1 MNLLYKY
8 FLSFFLFC
16 SGLLYSQFDKLQN
29 YNVKDGLA
37 SSEIYRLMQ
46 DSKGYIWC
54 CGDMGLSRFN
64 GYEFKNFSSEDGLP
78 DNTVFGAYEDNKQR
92 IWLYPYSSKL
102 SFYKN
107 DKITALPCGDTLE
120 KMMKYCF
127 ITSVYLDS
135 RDTIWL
141 GTTNNFIIK
150 ISPGWKTRDVKKIVI
165 PDGKYFF
172 HIEKNGLI
180 YGGNNPKVCMIT
192 AYTKNLKKIF
202 SIDPGILRD
211 ENIGNPKRGYLRFY
225 IIRLSDRTYLAS
237 INEHLVKFNSK
248 NVLKKTKEKS
258 VIINLLEDK
267 DGSFIVGTYAGVA
280 FFSND
285 LSIKRTIKQLDN
297 KIITSSCLDKEDGL
311 WLSTEGQGL
320 FYISHR
326 NFAYYT
332 SQNGLPESKITC
344 IGLHNKNVVI
354 GHLDGSASLLYE
366 DTVCTISNDPKT
378 NTYAQAGRLTSILDL
393 NDKTLV
399 TSMRTVYY
407 LKNNNLTIVPEF
419 INLAYKKFIKS
430 NSGNILGLSYGE
442 LSTYDI
448 NKPFKKADSM
458 ILKSRT
464 DNFFEDSENTIWL
477 SCVDGV
483 YTYKNKTLKYL
494 GDDNP
499 LFSFRASDVKEAI
512 DKSIWIATRGGG
524 VLVKSGNKIKQF
536 TEEKGI
542 AGNMC
547 RSLFIDSNIVWVG
560 TNKGLTRIT
569 INGTDNYSIDN
580 FYAKNGLLTNEVTSI
595 IKHNNKLW
603 LAHNSGISVFDVS
616 NIKPNKYPP
625 PIFILQTFVNDS
637 LCKKEDLAKLEYD
650 KNRLTINYLGISY
663 KDAGHVEYKYKML
676 GIDSNWVYTNYTTVS
691 YHTIPP
697 GIYRFVVSAKNND
710 GYWSILPATIT
721 IRILQPW
728 WKSWIFISF
737 ALIVFGLLVG
747 FLFKHRLS
755 IIKQKERLKAIQQT
769 KLSNA
774 ELKALRAQMNPH
786 FVFNAINS
794 VQYFIT
800 NNDPVSSQKYLSKF
814 AKLIRYVVDNSKPLA
829 IPLSKELEA
838 LNLYLDLE
846 WLRFENKFEYSIDI
860 NKNVD
865 VEGVQI
871 PSMLIQPY
879 VENAI
884 WHGLMHKDSKG
895 KIKIEISRYENVLFC
910 VIEDNGIGR
919 KRSQEIIKEK
929 NNNYHKS
936 VGLSI
941 THERLEVINQQH
953 NTKLTVNVID
963 LEDND
968 GNGIGTRVE
977 LNLPFY

>member
-1 MNLLYKY
+1 MCRLNKYVLL
-8 FLSFFLFC
+8 LFLFF
-16 SGLLYSQFDKLQN
+16 SVLLNAQFDRLQN

-54 CGDMGLSRFN
+54 CGDMGVSRFN
-64 GYEFKNFSSEDGLP
+64 GYDFKNFTSEDGLP
-78 DNTVFGAYEDNKQR
+78 DNTVFGVYEDKKGR
-92 IWLYPYSSKL
+92 TWFHPYSSRLAFLKD
-102 SFYKN
+102 S
-107 DKITALPCGDTLE
+107 KITALSCNDTLE
-120 KMMKYCF
+120 KLLKHNF
-127 ITSVYLDS
+127 ITTIYVDAK
-135 RDTIWL
+135 DTVWL

-150 ISPGWKTRDVKKIVI
+150 INPGWKTSDVKVI
-165 PDGKYFF
+165 NFPDGKYFF
-172 HIEKNGLI
+172 YVETGLI
-180 YGGNNPKVCMIT
+180 YGGNNPETCSIT

-202 SIDPGILRD
+202 SIDPQIHD
-211 ENIGNPKRGYLRFY
+211 EKKNLSRKKGYLRFY
-225 IIRLSDRTYLAS
+225 MIRLSDQTYLAS
-237 INEHLVKFNSK
+237 INEHLIKFNTQGIIK
-248 NVLKKTKEKS
+248 QIKERS
-258 VIINLLEDK
+258 IIINLLEDN
-267 DGSFIVGTYAGVA
+267 DRSIIVGTYAGMA

-285 LSIKRTIKQLDN
+285 LIKKRTIQQLDN
-297 KIITSSCLDKEDGL
+297 KIITSSCLDKENGL
-311 WLSTEGQGL
+311 WLSTEGHGV
-320 FYISHR
+320 FYIPNR
-326 NFAYYT
+326 NFLYYT
-332 SQNGLPESKITC
+332 AQNGLPESKITC
-344 IGLHNKNVVI
+344 IGLHNNNMAI
-354 GHLDGSASLLYE
+354 GHLDGSASILYE
-366 DTVCTISNDPKT
+366 DSVGKIYNDTKI
-378 NTYAQAGRLTSILDL
+378 NTYAQAGRLTSILGL
-393 NDKTLV
+393 NEKTIV
-399 TSMRTVYY
+399 TSMRSVYY
-407 LKNNNLTIVPEF
+407 LKDKELVVVPEF
-419 INLAYKKFIKS
+419 SNIAYKKFIKS
-430 NSGNILGLSYGE
+430 NDGNILGINFRVLSK
-442 LSTYDI
+442 YDLK
-448 NKPFKKADSM
+448 NHFKQTDSI
-458 ILKSRT
+458 ILTIRT
-464 DNFFEDSENTIWL
+464 DNLFEDSKNKIWL
-477 SCVDGV
+477 SGVKGV
-483 YTYKNKTLKYL
+483 YTYQNKKLNYL
-494 GDDNP
+494 GDTEP
-499 LFSFRASDVKEAI
+499 LFSIRASDIKETI
-512 DKSIWIATRGGG
+512 DGSIWVATRGGG
-524 VLVKSGNKIKQF
+524 VIVKKGNKIKQF
-536 TEEKGI
+536 TEKQGL

-547 RSLFIDSNIVWVG
+547 RSLFVDSNSIWVG
-560 TNKGLTRIT
+560 TNKGLSRIT
-569 INGTDNYSIDN
+569 INGTDNYSIEN
-580 FYAKNGLLTNEVTSI
+580 FYAKNGLLTNEVNTI
-595 IKHNNKLW
+595 LKFNKKLW
-603 LAHNSGISVFDVS
+603 LAHNEGISVFDVNSIKS
-616 NIKPNKYPP
+616 NKNPP
-625 PIFILQTFVNDS
+625 PIYILQTFVNDS
-637 LCKKEDLAKLEYD
+637 LCNVKDLEELEHD
-650 KNRLTINYLGISY
+650 RNRLTINYIGISY
-663 KDAGHVEYKYKML
+663 KDAGHVEYRYKML

-697 GIYRFVVSAKNND
+697 GTYRFIVSAKNND
-710 GYWSILPATIT
+710 GYWSTLPATIV
-721 IRILQPW
+721 IKILQPW
-728 WKSWIFISF
+728 WKNWIFISF
-737 ALIVFGLLVG
+737 VVIVIGLLVG

-755 IIKQKERLKAIQQT
+755 TIKQKERLKAIQQT

-846 WLRFENKFEYSIDI
+846 WLRFENKFEYSIDV

-884 WHGLMHKDSKG
+884 WHGLMHKNSKG

-929 NNNYHKS
+929 NNEFHKS

-963 LEDND
+963 LEDEE